1 MVEISPLLYGSI
13 KPLHAKSGLRH
24 EVRDMNKVECRNETR
39 LGNLLK
45 KLAQSLARGRSCM
58 TVLQMLG
65 VSVELLAVFLAIL
78 LYRTVRLGTY
88 MHASP
93 YVVIL
98 VGAILLALAPDTKNP
113 LAVTLLFFVSR
124 LVVHA
129 LVYYDLLKDTKG

>member
-1 MVEISPLLYGSI
+1 
-13 KPLHAKSGLRH
+13 
-24 EVRDMNKVECRNETR
+24 
-39 LGNLLK
+39 
-45 KLAQSLARGRSCM
+45 
-58 TVLQMLG
+58 
-65 VSVELLAVFLAIL
+65 
-78 LYRTVRLGTY
+78 